1 MNAAQQ
7 LLDGWVRCLGVIC
20 LGGQVLVE
28 NKLEP
33 HNPGTPPRRHKRTN
47 RKASRLK
54 ARWEEA
60 CRRHQL
66 AQGVAY
72 PDIEYV

>member
-33 HNPGTPPRRHKRTN
+33 HNPGTPPRRRRITDRHA
-47 RKASRLK
+47 RKLK
-54 ARWEEA
+54 ARWIQR
-60 CRRHQL
+60 CRHHQL
-66 AQGVAY
+66 EQGVAEG
-72 PDIEYV
+72 DIVYV